1 MSSDK
6 STIVE
11 NNEFIER
18 FIEVCETDKPVEIK
32 RLLNISDQAARNYLA
47 GRFPTPEILITIA
60 EQTPYSIHW
69 LLTGHGKKFVD
80 FPHERHTHTL
90 SEEMRSS
97 IREMCVEVFNELQPA
112 AQPKIVVL
120 PTDRLKSEK
129 TIELPAGKL
138 KSEKA
143 VEARISSP
151 EKRQEKKD

>member
-1 MSSDK
+1 MSSDN

-11 NNEFIER
+11 NNGFIER

-80 FPHERHTHTL
+80 FAYEKHTGVL
-90 SEEMRSS
+90 SDEMRLA
-97 IREMCVEVFNELQPA
+97 IREECIAVFNQLQHE
-112 AQPKIVVL
+112 AQPKVVTIT
-120 PTDRLKSEK
+120 PDRLK
-129 TIELPAGKL
+129 T
-138 KSEKA
+138 EKA
-143 VEARISSP
+143 IEAPVNTS
-151 EKRQEKKD
+151 KKAL

>member
-11 NNEFIER
+11 NNGFIER
-18 FIEVCETDKPVEIK
+18 FIEVCESDKPVEIK

-80 FPHERHTHTL
+80 FPYEKHTTIL
-90 SEEMRSS
+90 SDEMRLS
-97 IREMCVEVFNELQPA
+97 IREMCVEVFRELQQA
-112 AQPKIVVL
+112 AQPKVVVI
-120 PTDRLKSEK
+120 PSDRLKSEK
-129 TIELPAGKL
+129 AIEDPVNASKKAL
-138 KSEKA
+138 KPGFDS
-143 VEARISSP
+143 
-151 EKRQEKKD
+151 